1 MLQVIW
7 NFSLNNTLYGPTTF
21 RNDGLD
27 KNLKLEFQTKVVSD
41 VNIAYQFSSR
51 INASIAVNNI
61 FNITPE
67 WKLKA
72 LNSDGS
78 AILSDPAA
86 VKKNV
91 NAITFNGRYSM
102 VTYDGSHF
110 SQLGTTFLATLNFK
124 L

>member
-1 MLQVIW
+1 
-7 NFSLNNTLYGPTTF
+7 
-21 RNDGLD
+21 
-27 KNLKLEFQTKVVSD
+27 VVSD
-41 VNIAYQFSSR
+41 INIAYQFNSR

-72 LNSDGS
+72 LNSDGD
-78 AILSDPAA
+78 AILSDPAL

-102 VTYDGSHF
+102 VTYDGTHF